1 MKNLIFIVL
10 LGTCAYLYLVAPSPV
25 DKIDSYQGLLK
36 KVEYEAVTLD
46 EIKVGANLLTTSFC
60 NDATFQETGGS
71 SVEACTDRYLA
82 FKSMCEDRVFGHE
95 NRSLTNINE
104 IKVLV
109 KRFITCSGVS

>member
-1 MKNLIFIVL
+1 MKNLVLIIL
-10 LGTCAYLYLVAPSPV
+10 LGACAYLYLVAPTV
-25 DKIDSYQGLLK
+25 DVEIDSYQGLLK
-36 KVEYEAVTLD
+36 KVEYEAVSLD

-95 NRSLTNINE
+95 NKSLTNISE
-104 IKVLV
+104 VKVLV